1 MLWRWGHVSLLTKE
15 TIWRVHLLSSLFD
28 TQGMC
33 SKEWKR
39 AAKIARYG
47 WSASLVGNSI
57 PTLRKKD
64 DELMLVND
72 PF

>member
-1 MLWRWGHVSLLTKE
+1 ML
-15 TIWRVHLLSSLFD
+15 
-28 TQGMC
+28 
-33 SKEWKR
+33 SKEQYDGYTCCPLCLTPKECVVKSEKEQ
-39 AAKIARYG
+39 AKIARYG

-57 PTLRKKD
+57 PTLWKKD